1 MSKNFH
7 IPIYSDSFL
16 LHPTHY
22 GDFGGDEIAVRWI
35 WKEWL
40 WDSTKVQVDKVSKR
54 SRGKRVKILVLNW
67 ILQHEG
73 LRFSQD
79 SFTLVLTYPL
89 PGERSPMAVVDQ
101 VPRRWSGRQH
111 LSLLLTALAW
121 HPGFLWP
128 WHTVADAV
136 VAESTAA
143 AAALGLSPLTLIWK
157 PPMW

>member
-1 MSKNFH
+1 MITRK
-7 IPIYSDSFL
+7 Y
-16 LHPTHY
+16 
-22 GDFGGDEIAVRWI
+22 RW
-35 WKEWL
+35 
-40 WDSTKVQVDKVSKR
+40 TKCPKDLEE
-54 SRGKRVKILVLNW
+54 RVKILVLNW

-79 SFTLVLTYPL
+79 SFTLVLAYPL

-101 VPRRWSGRQH
+101 VPRWWSGRQH

-143 AAALGLSPLTLIWK
+143 AAALGLPPLTLIWK
-157 PPMW
+157 SQPRAPSSFLLGAISTVVVA

>member
-1 MSKNFH
+1 M
-7 IPIYSDSFL
+7 
-16 LHPTHY
+16 
-22 GDFGGDEIAVRWI
+22 IARKYRW
-35 WKEWL
+35 
-40 WDSTKVQVDKVSKR
+40 TKCPKDLE
-54 SRGKRVKILVLNW
+54 KRVKILVLNW
-67 ILQHEG
+67 ILQLEG

-79 SFTLVLTYPL
+79 SFTLVLAYPL

-101 VPRRWSGRQH
+101 VPRWWSGRQH

-143 AAALGLSPLTLIWK
+143 AAALGLPPLTLIWK

>member
-1 MSKNFH
+1 M
-7 IPIYSDSFL
+7 
-16 LHPTHY
+16 
-22 GDFGGDEIAVRWI
+22 
-35 WKEWL
+35 
-40 WDSTKVQVDKVSKR
+40 DKVSKR

-79 SFTLVLTYPL
+79 SFTLVLAYPL

-101 VPRRWSGRQH
+101 VPRWWSGRQH
-111 LSLLLTALAW
+111 LTLLLTALAW
-121 HPGFLWP
+121 HPGFLGP

-143 AAALGLSPLTLIWK
+143 AAALGLPPLTLIWK